1 MGSGSNLDNIIEA
14 AHDLHKTIYKKKS
27 NFELHWSELRRQS
40 KWRTPTSSYESG
52 KRTKLSD
59 FGEYSTSLNDE
70 RRENVAE
77 SPVRPKGRN
86 AVKKGK
92 GKAKAKATKKFGG

>member
-1 MGSGSNLDNIIEA
+1 M
-14 AHDLHKTIYKKKS
+14 
-27 NFELHWSELRRQS
+27 HWSELRRQS